1 MGAALFLF
9 DDIVNSNLSLSST
22 SEFGSSVI
30 KILKFCLKRLNFEKR
45 YRRQPFQN
53 FSQNTIQ
60 SDSIELPRVFKVKIC
75 VY

>member
-1 MGAALFLF
+1 MGVALFLF

-30 KILKFCLKRLNFEKR
+30 KIFKFCLKRLNFEKK
-45 YRRQPFQN
+45 YRRQPF
-53 FSQNTIQ
+53 TKLQ

>member
-1 MGAALFLF
+1 MGVALFLF

-30 KILKFCLKRLNFEKR
+30 KIFKFCLKRLNFEKK
-45 YRRQPFQN
+45 YRRQPF
-53 FSQNTIQ
+53 TKLQ
-60 SDSIELPRVFKVKIC
+60 SDSIELPRVCKIKIC